1 MQSKNILKFKILLYF
16 ILVLILIFRF
26 ITNNYNSKYSG
37 LETKITGYVK
47 SINFNNSKLE
57 ILLIAKE
64 KILVNYYVDT
74 IKEKQNIL
82 SNIKLGDYIT
92 VSGVL
97 SEAPKNSNFNMFN
110 YKEYLKRN
118 NIYYIMKSKS
128 INKVKD
134 NTNILYNLKQKVID
148 RINNLKYSKSYVYS
162 FIMGDTNYIS
172 DEELEDYRN
181 IGISHLFAIS
191 GMHISL
197 IIMLL
202 SKLLI
207 KTNKYIRF
215 TITSIFLLLY
225 LFIIDFSIT
234 ALRACLFTFLLY
246 VNKNT
251 IKIFKSIEIVIIV
264 FLLLVIYNPNNIYNM
279 GLQISIIVSFFLVL
293 FSKNINNKTN
303 KLKKLLN
310 ISYISFISTLPIMIY
325 YFNTVNILSIFI
337 NILFVPLVSY
347 ILFPLCIVTFI
358 LPIFDYILY
367 FLFNLFY
374 LLSNNLNNIN
384 FLKLSFSNMNV
395 FICIIYYLVLLMYYK
410 NKHALYIFIIMLFI
424 HYNIIYFNSN
434 MYIYFFDVGQGDSM
448 LIMFPHNKGNIL
460 IDTGGKNNYC
470 TSELGCST
478 YSLGEKLII
487 PSLKKLGIKH
497 LDYLILT
504 HGDYDHM
511 GEAINLVENFK
522 VEKVIFNCGEFNEL
536 EQELIKVLNKKKIPY
551 YSCIKKLNIYD
562 NKLYFLNNKD
572 YGNEN
577 DNSSVVYTELNK
589 YKFLFVGDAGVEVE
603 EDLIE
608 KYNLQDIDILK
619 VGHHGS
625 KTSSSKNFIDGI
637 NPKYSVVSVGKNN
650 RYGHPNNTVLDTLSY
665 SKIYRTDQDGSVEVK
680 INKKGYIITTCI
692 PQKGKI

>member
-1 MQSKNILKFKILLYF
+1 MQLKSILKFKVLLYC

-37 LETKITGYVK
+37 LETEITGYVK
-47 SINFNNSKLE
+47 SIKFNNSKLE

-64 KILVNYYVDT
+64 KILVNYYVNT
-74 IKEKQNIL
+74 KEEKQSIL

-92 VSGVL
+92 VNGTL

-128 INKVKD
+128 INKVKN
-134 NTNILYNLKQKVID
+134 NTNILYSLKQKVID

-202 SKLLI
+202 SKLLLR
-207 KTNKYIRF
+207 TNKHIKF
-215 TITSIFLLLY
+215 IIISIILAIY
-225 LFIIDFSIT
+225 LFIIDFYIT
-234 ALRACLFTFLLY
+234 AIRACLFTLFLTL
-246 VNKNT
+246 NKNT
-251 IKIFKSIEIVIIV
+251 NKIFTSIEIVIIV

-367 FLFNLFY
+367 LLFNLFY

-384 FLKLSFSNMNV
+384 FLKLSFSNMSI
-395 FICIIYYLVLLMYYK
+395 FICVIYYFVLLLYYK
-410 NKHALYIFIIMLFI
+410 NKHIIYIFIVMLFI

-434 MYIYFFDVGQGDSM
+434 MYIYFFDVGQGDSILVM
-448 LIMFPHNKGNIL
+448 LPHNKGNIL

-487 PSLKKLGIKH
+487 PSLKKLGIKK

-511 GEAINLVENFK
+511 GEAINIVNNFK
-522 VEKVIFNCGEFNEL
+522 VNKVIFNNDEYNEL
-536 EQELIKVLNKKKIPY
+536 ETKLIATLNKNKIKY
-551 YSCIKKLNIYD
+551 YKEINEININNYKFQILNTNIY
-562 NKLYFLNNKD
+562 N
-572 YGNEN
+572 NEN
-577 DNSSVVYTELNK
+577 DNSNVIYFNYKTL
-589 YKFLFVGDAGVEVE
+589 KFLFMGDAGVAKEQ
-603 EDLIE
+603 DILK
-608 KYNLQDIDILK
+608 KYNTKDIDFLK

-625 KTSSSKNFIDGI
+625 NTSSSKEFINSI
-637 NPKYSVVSVGKNN
+637 NPKYSIISVGKNN
-650 RYGHPNNTVLDTLSY
+650 RYHHPNNTVLDTLSS
-665 SKIYRTDQDGSVEVK
+665 SKIYRTDQDGSIEIR
-680 INKKGYIITTCI
+680 INKNGY
-692 PQKGKI
+692 KIRNCNS